1 MWIRKEKGE
10 YIFCVVELLYGLVDI
25 HSFEWEDDG
34 VRLVAGIVAFSHDD
48 DDGVEKK
55 NWEKL

>member
-1 MWIRKEKGE
+1 MKEKGE